1 MTAKGPARCVD
12 LFQLLFYCSVLFIVT
27 VGSSDGFFTL
37 HRSRIDDDDD
47 DDDLHRCAAM
57 MSA

>member
-1 MTAKGPARCVD
+1 VY
-12 LFQLLFYCSVLFIVT
+12 FFIVT
-27 VGSSDGFFTL
+27 VGSRDGFFTL